1 MVVIMDRIYKA
12 LLWEVPQI
20 HFTSY
25 TMHIENKLENKI
37 KKFKIRFGTVRCGM
51 GGEPR

>member
-1 MVVIMDRIYKA
+1 MAVMDRIYKA
-12 LLWEVPQI
+12 LLSEVLQI

-25 TMHIENKLENKI
+25 TMHIDNKLENKI
-37 KKFKIRFGTVRCGM
+37 KKFKIRLGTVRCGM